1 MVFLRHQFYKL
12 TDNQY
17 SYIFLFNDSKLA
29 TNQKKPKMALCGKW
43 KQDRTKKN
51 TIETHICSSKNK
63 LLASNSAK
71 SSPKKSAT

>member
-17 SYIFLFNDSKLA
+17 YYIFLFNDSKLA
-29 TNQKKPKMALCGKW
+29 TNQKNQKW
-43 KQDRTKKN
+43 HFVVNGNKTEQKKN

-63 LLASNSAK
+63 LLASNRAK

>member
-29 TNQKKPKMALCGKW
+29 TNQKWHFVVNGNKKE
-43 KQDRTKKN
+43 QKN

-63 LLASNSAK
+63 LLASKSAK

>member
-29 TNQKKPKMALCGKW
+29 TNQKWHFVVNGNKKEQK
-43 KQDRTKKN
+43 KHDR
-51 TIETHICSSKNK
+51 
-63 LLASNSAK
+63 NSYL
-71 SSPKKSAT
+71 

>member
-29 TNQKKPKMALCGKW
+29 TNQKKQKW
-43 KQDRTKKN
+43 HFVVNGNKTEQKKHDR
-51 TIETHICSSKNK
+51 
-63 LLASNSAK
+63 NSYL
-71 SSPKKSAT
+71 

>member
-29 TNQKKPKMALCGKW
+29 TNQKNQKW
-43 KQDRTKKN
+43 HFVVKGNKKEKKHDR
-51 TIETHICSSKNK
+51 
-63 LLASNSAK
+63 NSYL
-71 SSPKKSAT
+71 

>member
-29 TNQKKPKMALCGKW
+29 TNPKKQKWHFVVNGN
-43 KQDRTKKN
+43 KKEQKY

-63 LLASNSAK
+63 LLASKSAK